1 MNFTSKR
8 WVKQVLFVLLD
19 CAALLFA
26 WFMAVWFYSYL
37 FIGEAPLLA
46 MIWQGIPVLLIFN
59 IVVFALMGMYKGIW
73 RYASIGT
80 IVKVA
85 LASVISVFVDY
96 VYFRAV
102 AGYWQSPAIPV
113 MTFFI
118 MCTLA
123 GFFRFIPRISQYLF
137 SWVRYKKNKDVAA
150 LIPTLI
156 VGAGQSTAT
165 LLADMMRSKKNKY
178 TILAIVD
185 DDISKQKMILHGIP
199 VVGSCN
205 MIPKIVNQLDIQ
217 QVILSIPSAS
227 NKEVQRILAL
237 CPISKCKVSVVPNI
251 SDINKNSVN
260 NLRGINVS
268 DLLGRKE
275 LLLDTSS
282 IELMLRGATVLVTG
296 GGGSIGSELCRQ
308 LLQFELKQLIVFD
321 IYENNA
327 YDLLQEIR
335 IAYGKIKA
343 DKIIL
348 RIGSVQD
355 KERLEEVFSQFKP
368 DIVFHAAAHKHV
380 PLMEECPRQAVMN
393 NVFGTYNVAK
403 FARKYHAKKFV
414 FISTDKAVNPTNIMG
429 ASKQLAE
436 KVIIS
441 LNTEGGTKFVCVRFG
456 NVLGS
461 NGSVLP
467 IFQRQIE
474 HGGPVTVTHP
484 DITRYFM
491 TIPEAACLV
500 LQAAEIAQGG
510 DVFIL
515 DMGEPVKIVELA
527 RNVIRIAG
535 YIPDEEIKIEYT
547 GLRPGEK
554 LYEELLTAEENL
566 TKTKNEKIFIAQPLL
581 LKEEETEKMLHDIK
595 AVLSDDERL
604 RACMKEYVPDYHR
617 EE

>member
-1 MNFTSKR
+1 
-8 WVKQVLFVLLD
+8 
-19 CAALLFA
+19 
-26 WFMAVWFYSYL
+26 
-37 FIGEAPLLA
+37 
-46 MIWQGIPVLLIFN
+46 
-59 IVVFALMGMYKGIW
+59 
-73 RYASIGT
+73 
-80 IVKVA
+80 
-85 LASVISVFVDY
+85 
-96 VYFRAV
+96 
-102 AGYWQSPAIPV
+102 
-113 MTFFI
+113 
-118 MCTLA
+118 
-123 GFFRFIPRISQYLF
+123 
-137 SWVRYKKNKDVAA
+137 
-150 LIPTLI
+150 
-156 VGAGQSTAT
+156 
-165 LLADMMRSKKNKY
+165 
-178 TILAIVD
+178 
-185 DDISKQKMILHGIP
+185 
-199 VVGSCN
+199 
-205 MIPKIVNQLDIQ
+205 
-217 QVILSIPSAS
+217 
-227 NKEVQRILAL
+227 
-237 CPISKCKVSVVPNI
+237 
-251 SDINKNSVN
+251 
-260 NLRGINVS
+260 
-268 DLLGRKE
+268 
-275 LLLDTSS
+275 
-282 IELMLRGATVLVTG
+282 
-296 GGGSIGSELCRQ
+296 
-308 LLQFELKQLIVFD
+308 
-321 IYENNA
+321 
-327 YDLLQEIR
+327 
-335 IAYGKIKA
+335 IAYGKTKA

-604 RACMKEYVPDYHR
+604 RACIKEYVPDYHR
-617 EE
+617 EECDEAADE